1 MSVQEAKK
9 SRASASKKAAV
20 AEKDKDESPQTSKTV
35 NATVAETTVAA
46 DENFGPQPVSKLEVR
61 TYLQLHYLL
70 VIYFYIFLLVDLP
83 IFACKM
89 NCVWIVLAMWS
100 DEQ

>member
-46 DENFGPQPVSKLEVR
+46 DENFGPQPVSKLEVLALL
-61 TYLQLHYLL
+61 TCDLLLHFS
-70 VIYFYIFLLVDLP
+70 VG
-83 IFACKM
+83 
-89 NCVWIVLAMWS
+89 
-100 DEQ
+100 